1 MPARRGSADRA
12 YGRNHL
18 HTAVSCSSRL
28 KGRDCALVPLRL
40 CAWKI
45 QRLTDRGGR
54 TCPGFITG
62 TTMTSKR
69 GSRFLTE
76 NALDQ
81 VSSPVLDAC
90 VRVQESLGDRF
101 RVHDGMP
108 WRGS

>member
-1 MPARRGSADRA
+1 MPTRRGSANRA
-12 YGRNHL
+12 FGHNHL
-18 HTAVSCSSRL
+18 RTAVSCSGRL

-45 QRLTDRGGR
+45 QRLTNRGGR

-90 VRVQESLGDRF
+90 VALPDEAT
-101 RVHDGMP
+101 
-108 WRGS
+108 